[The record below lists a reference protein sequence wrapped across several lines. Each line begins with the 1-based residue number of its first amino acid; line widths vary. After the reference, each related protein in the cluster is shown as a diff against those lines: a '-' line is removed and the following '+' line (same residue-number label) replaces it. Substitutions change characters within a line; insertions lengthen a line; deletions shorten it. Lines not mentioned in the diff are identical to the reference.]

1 MLGVAP
7 QHRIRKLRAATKSP
21 EQRVDA
27 QTTASSLTPH
37 SKQRVNSSAGATS
50 ADSLMHASH
59 TAWLPRCRSNFDGF
73 LLLFRH
79 IRRASVP
86 GRCHNGATAAGT
98 LQLPSFRGAARGLSL
113 PHAAIR
119 LGVNPSKPRDT
130 DGRCHATPFPR
141 CELYERSTR
150 FGQGPGLSPGSGHE
164 HFLSARE
171 ISLPVG
177 GKVTS
182 NATFPRR
189 WTPGGTDKSHHSPLH
204 HTLHCTAAFAA
215 AAGPELPCLF
225 SSWLPAAAAAAA
237 LASAPSAT
245 APSEPTKG
253 PAAGYF
259 YYRHR
264 LLLRRHCHHD
274 WPAQRTRQSLVPS
287 FYRCLV
293 FLMERPDQT
302 AAASL
307 LHRTCTVFLGHT
319 QTRVDLRFA
328 PLLL

>member
-1 MLGVAP
+1 MRRLASQPRNVRYGIPRRMRA
-7 QHRIRKLRAATKSP
+7 QHQTTMTVHVRKLNRGMKQSNNN
-21 EQRVDA
+21 Q
-27 QTTASSLTPH
+27 
-37 SKQRVNSSAGATS
+37 SKQNNKTGWTRGGHRRH
-50 ADSLMHASH
+50 MQEHPH
-59 TAWLPRCRSNFDGF
+59 TP
-73 LLLFRH
+73 
-79 IRRASVP
+79 
-86 GRCHNGATAAGT
+86 
-98 LQLPSFRGAARGLSL
+98 
-113 PHAAIR
+113 
-119 LGVNPSKPRDT
+119 
-130 DGRCHATPFPR
+130 
-141 CELYERSTR
+141 
-150 FGQGPGLSPGSGHE
+150 
-164 HFLSARE
+164 
-171 ISLPVG
+171 
-177 GKVTS
+177 
-182 NATFPRR
+182 
-189 WTPGGTDKSHHSPLH
+189 
-204 HTLHCTAAFAA
+204 HTLHRTAAFAA
-215 AAGPELPCLF
+215 AAGPELPCLLF
-225 SSWLPAAAAAAA
+225 WLPAAAAAAA

-264 LLLRRHCHHD
+264 LLLRRRCHHD